1 MCRRHACLFAIVAAL
16 ALASCAAPGTLTAE
30 MRPVVACLYDRIKT
44 HPGMLSVKV
53 YAINDDR
60 EYQVEFTFRGK
71 EGTTLT
77 GTLGVYPGANP
88 DGSFAYTNESPRGQ
102 PDNNGLEELDFLGG
116 EWDEETMT
124 TCHLMPTLDSSV
136 WFGPGPRPE
145 PVRRRVEM
153 PGKR

>member
-1 MCRRHACLFAIVAAL
+1 MRNRLACLFATL

-30 MRPVVACLYDRIKT
+30 MRPVVTCLYDRIKA
-44 HPGMLSVKV
+44 HPGMLSVAV
-53 YAINDDR
+53 YAINGDR

-71 EGTTLT
+71 AGTTLI

-88 DGSFAYTNESPRGQ
+88 DGTYAYTNESPRGQ

-116 EWDEETMT
+116 EWDEDTMT
-124 TCHLMPTLDSSV
+124 MCHLMPTLMDEY
-136 WFGPGPRPE
+136 WFGKDPPPK

-153 PGKR
+153 PG